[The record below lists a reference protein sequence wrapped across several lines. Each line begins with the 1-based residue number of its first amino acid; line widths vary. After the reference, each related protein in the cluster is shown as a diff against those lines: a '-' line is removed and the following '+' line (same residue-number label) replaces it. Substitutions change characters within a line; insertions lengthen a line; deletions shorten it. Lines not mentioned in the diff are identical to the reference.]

1 MTCTNIIQHNEINF
15 LKPHFSSKRQ
25 PLVDITLIE
34 HSNWA
39 KPFRLNLVFRYNN
52 YDKHMVGFSSISIV
66 VHSNKINTEHIG
78 YILQFSEKLQSMIIF
93 FYNFQTSHISIKQ
106 KTRAVT
112 SHSSE

>member
-1 MTCTNIIQHNEINF
+1 
-15 LKPHFSSKRQ
+15 
-25 PLVDITLIE
+25 
-34 HSNWA
+34 
-39 KPFRLNLVFRYNN
+39 
-52 YDKHMVGFSSISIV
+52 MVGFSSISIV

-93 FYNFQTSHISIKQ
+93 SYHFQTSHISIKQ